1 MELLFEI
8 GTEEIPPLYIRPALG
23 DLEAGVRASLGKLG
37 IEFASVRACG
47 TPRRLVL
54 VVEGLAE
61 KGKDSKQKIF
71 GPPVAAAFD
80 KSGSPTQAAVG
91 FARSQNVEVGDL
103 GRGTKGKGEYLCIE
117 KTQPG
122 CSTRDQL
129 ASIAVSALAGIGFPK
144 TMKWEPEGKRFARPV
159 RWLALVAD
167 GEVVESAAGQ
177 GLAWAG
183 LTAGNTTCGHR
194 FLGSGRIEI
203 KSFKQYCDDLG
214 RNGVIVDHEERKRLV
229 REGVE
234 RAAASVGG
242 RVVED
247 EDLLERVTFTV
258 EYPLAVA
265 GSFSPKFLEMPR
277 DVIVTA
283 LKEHQEFFSVGDGA
297 GKLLPYFVAVANMD
311 QDRAAKIRQGNE
323 RVLEAR
329 LDDAHF
335 YWEQDLKD
343 GLDAMA
349 GRLANVVWQ
358 ESLGTVAEKAGRLS
372 TLALAISGATGLA
385 DAPRIQRASLVAKAD
400 LTSLMVREKEFASL
414 QGVMGQEYARASGE
428 DAEVAR
434 AIFEHYLPRFA
445 GDVLPEAATGTV
457 LALAD
462 KIDSL
467 VGCFGVGLAP
477 TGSEDP
483 YGLRRQ
489 ATGFIRIL
497 TEKGIHLSLD
507 DLVARSMALYGTRL
521 TAAPDRLKADVL
533 AFLRQRIATLLVDG
547 GARADLVD
555 SVLEAGMDDPALVTV
570 RLAAVKEFEADE
582 RFGLLVTAF
591 KRAFNIT
598 KGEVKGEVTE
608 SLFEHPAE
616 GDLYSRYNGLL
627 PAFDSLVAKRSFGE
641 AMDLLLELARPI
653 DTFFTSVMVMAENP
667 RVRQNRL
674 NLLGGITRCFLAIA
688 DFSRMESSS

>member
-8 GTEEIPPLYIRPALG
+8 GTEEVPPLYIRPALKT
-23 DLEAGVRASLGKLG
+23 LEASVGASLTKLG
-37 IEFASVRACG
+37 IEFASARTFG

-54 VVEGLAE
+54 VFEGLAE
-61 KGKDSKQKIF
+61 RGKDIKQKVF

-80 KSGSPTQAAVG
+80 GSGAPTQAAIG
-91 FARSQNVEVGDL
+91 FAKSQQVEVGDL
-103 GRGTKGKGEYLCIE
+103 GRGMKGKGEYLCVE
-117 KTQPG
+117 KLQVG
-122 CSTRDQL
+122 CSARDQMPSVL
-129 ASIAVSALAGIGFPK
+129 AAALGEMAFPK
-144 TMKWEPEGKRFARPV
+144 TMKWETEGRRFARPV
-159 RWLALVAD
+159 RWLVLVAD
-167 GEVVESAAGQ
+167 GKVMEDAKG
-177 GLAWAG
+177 GRLAWAG
-183 LTAGNTTCGHR
+183 LTAGGTTRGHR
-194 FLGSGRIEI
+194 FLGSQAIPVT
-203 KSFKQYCDDLG
+203 SFKQYTEDLR
-214 RNGVIVDHEERKRLV
+214 RNHVIVDHEERKRLV

-234 RAAASVGG
+234 KAAASVGG

-258 EYPLAVA
+258 EYPLALA

-283 LKEHQEFFSVGDGA
+283 LKEHQEFFSVGDGV
-297 GKLLPYFVAVANMD
+297 GSLLPHFVAVANMD
-311 QDRAAKIRQGNE
+311 QDRASKIRLGNE

-329 LDDAHF
+329 LADAHF

-343 GLDAMA
+343 GLDVMA
-349 GRLANVVWQ
+349 ARLANVVWQ
-358 ESLGTVAEKAGRLS
+358 EALGTLAEKAVRLAD
-372 TLALAISGATGLA
+372 LALAISRATGLA
-385 DAPRIQRASLVAKAD
+385 EPAKLERACLVAKAD

-414 QGVMGQEYARASGE
+414 QGAMGREYARASGE
-428 DAEVAR
+428 DGEVAE
-434 AIFEHYLPRFA
+434 AVFEHYLPRFA
-445 GDVLPEAATGTV
+445 GDVLPETATGTV

-489 ATGFIRIL
+489 ATGFVRIL
-497 TEKGIHLSLD
+497 SEKAIHLSMD
-507 DLVARSMALYGTRL
+507 DLISRSMSLYGKRL
-521 TAAPDRLKADVL
+521 TVAPDRLRADVL

-570 RLAAVKEFEADE
+570 RLAAVKEFEADP

-598 KGEVKGEVTE
+598 KGEVTGEVNE
-608 SLFEHPAE
+608 SLFEHQAE
-616 GDLYSRYNGLL
+616 GDLHSRYKALV
-627 PAFDSLVAKRSFGE
+627 PAFDSLIASRRFGE
-641 AMDLLLELARPI
+641 AMDLLLELAGPI
-653 DTFFTSVMVMAENP
+653 DTFFTSVMVMAED
-667 RVRQNRL
+667 RQVRQNRL
-674 NLLGGITRCFLAIA
+674 NLLGGITRSFLAIA
-688 DFSRMESSS
+688 NFARMESSS